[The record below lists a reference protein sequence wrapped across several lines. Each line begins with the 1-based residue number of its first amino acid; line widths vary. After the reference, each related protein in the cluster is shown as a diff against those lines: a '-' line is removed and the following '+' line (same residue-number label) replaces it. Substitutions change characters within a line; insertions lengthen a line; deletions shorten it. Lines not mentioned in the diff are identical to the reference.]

1 LKHTNPEA
9 AALSANELDLGSLE
23 KPPLTLNAP
32 NRFFG
37 KPVLFI
43 YKNGF
48 RLQRGRRDS
57 AVLFAD
63 TRILRW
69 KESDSYT
76 NGICTGTEYDILL
89 DSRSAKVSLKH
100 VSKIDPPDEFPFF
113 AQKLVQSLADT
124 AQTQIKAGGSL
135 QGRSWNLTAEGLEAD
150 GKKLNWSEIA
160 DADLIENQ
168 ITVWKSQESYPFLR
182 IPVETAQARV
192 LLEILERYVK
202 KNPVPGASGSL
213 GRFLFRRKAASPF
226 QLFLSLASL
235 RKTYDFYENGIIQRP
250 EHHVFFF
257 KNCESLQYQVTLQFI
272 NGIYA
277 FTRTVLTLKSLPD
290 QKSMQIR
297 TQRFGN
303 DKELE
308 QAKLNIS
315 KTIADR
321 LYLKVATEQEVAWG
335 KFVRISKDEI
345 HYLSTGFLGGSVNLS
360 FPFSQPLSY
369 SIDSG
374 KFYLFRAGEQQPL
387 FTLDCDEENFYPGF
401 FLMLR
406 LASEH

>member
-1 LKHTNPEA
+1 M
-9 AALSANELDLGSLE
+9 SANELNLGSEE
-23 KPPLTLNAP
+23 KPPLILSAP

-48 RLQRGRRDS
+48 RLQLGRKEY

-76 NGICTGTEYDILL
+76 NGICTGTEYDIIL
-89 DSRSAKVSLKH
+89 DFRSEKISLKH
-100 VSKIDPPDEFPFF
+100 VSKIDPADDFPFF
-113 AQKLVQSLADT
+113 AEKLVQSLADS
-124 AQTQIKAGGSL
+124 AQTQIEAGGSL
-135 QGRSWNLTAEGLEAD
+135 RGRGWNLTAEGLESD

-160 DADLIENQ
+160 DVDLIENQ
-168 ITVWKSQESYPFLR
+168 ITVWKSQESYPFPG
-182 IPVETAQARV
+182 IPVETAQSRV
-192 LLEILERYVK
+192 LLEILERHVK
-202 KNPVPGASGSL
+202 KNPVTASSGSL
-213 GRFLFRRKAASPF
+213 GRFLFRRKGASAF

-250 EHHVFFF
+250 GHHVFFF
-257 KNCESLQYQVTLQFI
+257 KNCESLQYQVTLQFV

-277 FTRTVLTLKSLPD
+277 FTRTVLTLKSPRD

-345 HYLSTGFLGGSVNLS
+345 RYLSTRLLGGPVNLT
-360 FPFSQPLSY
+360 FPLSEPLSY
-369 SIDSG
+369 SMDSG
-374 KFYLFRAGEQQPL
+374 KFYLFRAGEQHPL
-387 FTLDCDEENFYPGF
+387 VTMDCDEENFYPGF

-406 LASEH
+406 LVQARS

>member
-9 AALSANELDLGSLE
+9 AALSANELHLGSQE
-23 KPPLTLNAP
+23 KPSLILSPS
-32 NRFFG
+32 NRFFS

-48 RLQRGRRDS
+48 RLQRGRKEC

-76 NGICTGTEYDILL
+76 NGICTGTEYEIVLGF
-89 DSRSAKVSLKH
+89 RSEEISLKH
-100 VSKIDPPDEFPFF
+100 VSKIDPPDDFPFF
-113 AQKLVQSLADT
+113 AEKLVRSLADT
-124 AQTQIKAGGSL
+124 AKTQIEAGGSL
-135 QGRSWNLTAEGLEAD
+135 RGRGWNLTAEGLYAD

-168 ITVWKSQESYPFLR
+168 VTVWKSQESYPFLR
-182 IPVETAQARV
+182 IPVETAQSRI
-192 LLEILERYVK
+192 LLEILERHVR
-202 KNPVPGASGSL
+202 KNPVMGSSGSL

-226 QLFLSLASL
+226 QLFLALASL
-235 RKTYDFYENGIIQRP
+235 RKTYDFYEKGIIQRP
-250 EHHVFFF
+250 GNHVFFF
-257 KNCESLQYQVTLQFI
+257 KNCESLQYQVTLQFV

-321 LYLKVATEQEVAWG
+321 LYLKVATGQAVAWG
-335 KFVRISKDEI
+335 KVARISKDEI
-345 HYLSTGFLGGSVNLS
+345 RYLSTRLLAETVNLS

-369 SIDSG
+369 SMDAG
-374 KFYLFRAGEQQPL
+374 KFYLFSAGEQQPL
-387 FTLDCDEENFYPGF
+387 FTMDCDEENFYPGF

-406 LASEH
+406 LAAEH